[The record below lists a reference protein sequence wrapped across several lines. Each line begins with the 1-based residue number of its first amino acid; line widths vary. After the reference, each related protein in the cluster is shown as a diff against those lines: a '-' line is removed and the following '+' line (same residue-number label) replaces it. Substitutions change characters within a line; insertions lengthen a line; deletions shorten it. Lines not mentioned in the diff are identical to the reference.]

1 MPEPPRHAL
10 KDIDSVERAYL
21 IKIAV
26 RFGGPCFI
34 LLSLAWFSCLARDWI
49 SPAVFV
55 LLMILN
61 IPLTVALVFAIDRGT
76 TKASSQLMK
85 TIYSA
90 GDIPPPR
97 TYPRQDMLIIRGNYV
112 EAAEY
117 FRDHLV
123 VEPGDNEARLRL
135 ADLLERHLADP
146 AGAER
151 LYFEVRRTFANP
163 REEMAAANGLID
175 LYRKTGQRGRL
186 MAELARF
193 AGRYAGSPQGDEA
206 ARALREMKEQDHGG
220 GPPTPPTGASTTR

>member
-10 KDIDSVERAYL
+10 KDIDAVERAHL
-21 IKIAV
+21 VKIAV
-26 RFGGPCFI
+26 WFGGPCFL
-34 LLSLAWFSCLARDWI
+34 LLSLTWFFFLERGYVG
-49 SPAVFV
+49 PAMFGVLMVFNV
-55 LLMILN
+55 
-61 IPLTVALVFAIDRGT
+61 PLTIAGALALDRAT
-76 TKASSQLMK
+76 TKASAQLMK

-97 TYPRQDMLIIRGNYV
+97 TYPRQDMLIIRGQYA

-123 VEPGDNEARLRL
+123 VEPGDHEARLRL

-151 LYFEVRRTFANP
+151 LYFEVRRTFTNS

-193 AGRYAGSPQGDEA
+193 AGRYPGSPQGDEA
-206 ARALREMKEQDHGG
+206 ARAVKEMKEADRED
-220 GPPTPPTGASTTR
+220 GPRGRSAR

>member
-1 MPEPPRHAL
+1 MPEPSRHAL
-10 KDIDSVERAYL
+10 KDIDSVERAFL
-21 IKIAV
+21 VKIAV

-34 LLSLAWFSCLARDWI
+34 LLSLTWFFFLERGYI
-49 SPAVFV
+49 GPVVFGA
-55 LLMILN
+55 LMILN
-61 IPLTVALVFAIDRGT
+61 IPLTVAGVLALDRGT
-76 TKASSQLMK
+76 TKASAQLMK

-90 GDIPPPR
+90 GDIPPPP
-97 TYPRQDMLIIRGNYV
+97 TYPRQEMLVIRGQYA

-135 ADLLERHLADP
+135 ADLLEKHLADH

-151 LYFEVRRTFANP
+151 LYLEVRRTFTNP
-163 REEMAAANGLID
+163 REEMGAANGLID

-193 AGRYAGSPQGDEA
+193 AGRYSGSPQGEEA
-206 ARALREMKEQDHGG
+206 ARALREMKEADRGD
-220 GPPTPPTGASTTR
+220 GPPIPPTGASTTR

>member
-10 KDIDSVERAYL
+10 KDIDAVERAYL

-34 LLSLAWFSCLARDWI
+34 LLSLLWFFFLERGYI
-49 SPAVFV
+49 GPAVFAA
-55 LLMILN
+55 LMILN
-61 IPLTVALVFAIDRGT
+61 VPLTVAGVFALDHAT
-76 TKASSQLMK
+76 TKASAHLMK

-97 TYPRQDMLIIRGNYV
+97 TYPRQEMLIIRGKYA

-123 VEPGDNEARLRL
+123 VEPEDNEARLLL

-146 AGAER
+146 ANAER

-206 ARALREMKEQDHGG
+206 ARALREMKEADRGD
-220 GPPTPPTGASTTR
+220 GPPSPPTGASTTR